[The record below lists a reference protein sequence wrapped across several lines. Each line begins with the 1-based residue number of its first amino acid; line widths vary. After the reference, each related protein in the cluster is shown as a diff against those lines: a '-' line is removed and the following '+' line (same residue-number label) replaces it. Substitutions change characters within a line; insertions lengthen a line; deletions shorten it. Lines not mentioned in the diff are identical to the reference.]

1 MVNFDNIIIETTGP
15 IEMLLTKHTSLCMK
29 IHCVNKSGIHV
40 ELIVICFKK
49 SCTPTQGA
57 SMGVRKIKLTVMK
70 SSPASLFVGIIQI
83 LGTNI
88 KHLVDC

>member
-1 MVNFDNIIIETTGP
+1 MVNFDNIIIESTGP

-29 IHCVNKSGIHV
+29 IHCANKSGIHV

-57 SMGVRKIKLTVMK
+57 SMGVRKNKIDSHEEQ
-70 SSPASLFVGIIQI
+70 SSISFCRDHPDSW
-83 LGTNI
+83 N
-88 KHLVDC
+88 KY